1 MTIRVG
7 WRAGGRATA
16 RARSLSGV
24 ARAHEPTT
32 VRIAAPG
39 WLEPSLAA
47 SAVVIAVSAT
57 MTATPPH
64 RLVVG
69 FFLGIAIVPF
79 LTDLSPRTPLP
90 DSVRVAV
97 PLAGL
102 AVVQVG
108 GAHWGWVGDDPD
120 TQMALLLGILVVTEA
135 CSVASVPIA
144 VASVVGVSAIL
155 VGRQLQD
162 TYLLVGIV
170 WPAAVA
176 FGVGVGVMIRL
187 LLRTMDELAA
197 AQGELANE
205 AVRAER
211 QRIARDVHD
220 VVAHSMTVSMLHMTA
235 ARMALERGDDAAA
248 VEALEE
254 AERAGRSS
262 LRDVRSTVG
271 LLRDDDQSPL
281 DAPEPTADDIDELV
295 ASWQHAGME
304 VELRRE
310 PDTTGIGDA
319 TGLTLFRVVQESL
332 ANAARHLPEAANCVE
347 LARHEG
353 AVEVVVSSTGATP
366 SPTGD
371 GHGLVGMRER
381 VEALGGRVLAG
392 PRPDGWRV
400 EAVLPFDGPVGSV
413 PT

>member
-1 MTIRVG
+1 METP
-7 WRAGGRATA
+7 AY
-16 RARSLSGV
+16 L
-24 ARAHEPTT
+24 
-32 VRIAAPG
+32 AP
-39 WLEPSLAA
+39 SIAA
-47 SAVVIAVSAT
+47 SAVAIAIAAT

-69 FFLGIAIVPF
+69 IFLGIATVPF
-79 LTDLSPRTPLP
+79 LADLSPRTALP
-90 DSVRVAV
+90 GGVRVAIT
-97 PLAGL
+97 LSAL

-108 GAHWGWVGDDPD
+108 GAHWGWLGDDPE
-120 TQMALLLGILVVTEA
+120 TQMALLLGILLVAETCAVS
-135 CSVASVPIA
+135 SVGVA
-144 VASVVGVSAIL
+144 VASVVGLVAIL
-155 VGRQLQD
+155 LGRHLQD
-162 TYLLVGIV
+162 TYLLGGIV

-176 FGVGVGVMIRL
+176 FGVGVGVLIRV

-197 AQGELANE
+197 AQDELSNE

-248 VEALEE
+248 IEALEE

-271 LLRDDDQSPL
+271 LLRDDADSSL
-281 DAPEPTADDIDELV
+281 DAPEPTADDIDDLV
-295 ASWQHAGME
+295 ASWQHAGMQ
-304 VELRRE
+304 VELRRQT
-310 PDTTGIGDA
+310 DTIGIGDA
-319 TGLTLFRVVQESL
+319 TGLTLFRIVQESL
-332 ANAARHLPEAANCVE
+332 ANAARHLPEATNCVE
-347 LARHEG
+347 VARHG
-353 AVEVVVSSTGATP
+353 VTVEVVVSSTGAP
-366 SPTGD
+366 PPPIGD

-400 EAVLPFDGPVGSV
+400 EAILPLDGPVGSV

>member
-1 MTIRVG
+1 MLVG
-7 WRAGGRATA
+7 
-16 RARSLSGV
+16 
-24 ARAHEPTT
+24 
-32 VRIAAPG
+32 
-39 WLEPSLAA
+39 
-47 SAVVIAVSAT
+47 
-57 MTATPPH
+57 
-64 RLVVG
+64 
-69 FFLGIAIVPF
+69 LGIAIVPF

-97 PLAGL
+97 PLVGL

-108 GAHWGWVGDDPD
+108 GAHWGWLGDDPD
-120 TQMALLLGILVVTEA
+120 TQMALLLGILVVAEA
-135 CSVASVPIA
+135 CAVSSVPIA
-144 VASVVGVSAIL
+144 VASVVGLVAIL

-197 AQGELANE
+197 AQDELANE

-211 QRIARDVHD
+211 QRIARDIHD

-271 LLRDDDQSPL
+271 LLRDDDHRHSTL
-281 DAPEPTADDIDELV
+281 PEPTADDIDELV
-295 ASWQHAGME
+295 ASWQHAGMQ
-304 VELRRE
+304 V
-310 PDTTGIGDA
+310 GC
-319 TGLTLFRVVQESL
+319 
-332 ANAARHLPEAANCVE
+332 AANPIRRASATPPASPCS
-347 LARHEG
+347 ASCRSRWPTPPATSPRRRTAWRSPG
-353 AVEVVVSSTGATP
+353 TTCTVEVVVSSTGATP
-366 SPTGD
+366 PPTGD
-371 GHGLVGMRER
+371 GHGLVGIRER

-400 EAVLPFDGPVGSV
+400 EATLPLDGPVGSV